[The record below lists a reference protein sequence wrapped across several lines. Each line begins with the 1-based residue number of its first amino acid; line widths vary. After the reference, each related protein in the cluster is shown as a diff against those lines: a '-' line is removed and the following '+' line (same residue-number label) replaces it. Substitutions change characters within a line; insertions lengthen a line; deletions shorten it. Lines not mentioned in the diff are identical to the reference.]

1 MDYLKTPQKLM
12 TNKTNKSIWEVKV
25 NLLTKLQDLNVSKL
39 EEII

>member
-1 MDYLKTPQKLM
+1 MDYLKTPQKPM